1 MTSVKKEIAQGI
13 FWIALAKYSGIVI
26 SLGITAILARNVS
39 PEAFGTMAIATVL
52 MVFLDIFTDMGIGA
66 AIVQFKTLS
75 KKQINTLFTAGLCA

>member
-66 AIVQFKTLS
+66 AIVQFRTDRKS
-75 KKQINTLFTAGLCA
+75 VV